1 MGVYFEL
8 QNLKLQ
14 KKLSAIKV
22 SCKLVDMG
30 IMKITKSSIIS
41 LSSIL
46 SIKPLKS
53 DDCIRILKENT
64 HCEML
69 IVYIPELNAR
79 FSEQEIVDV
88 ADLSVESVK
97 IVGSLIMYKDY
108 LEREMLMLEHKSSEP
123 QKKIRKN

>member
-1 MGVYFEL
+1 MGIYFEL

-22 SCKLVDMG
+22 SCKLIDMG
-30 IMKITKSSIIS
+30 MMKITKSSIIS

-46 SIKPLKS
+46 SIKPIKS
-53 DDCIRILKENT
+53 DDCIRILRENT

-79 FSEQEIVDV
+79 FSEQ
-88 ADLSVESVK
+88 
-97 IVGSLIMYKDY
+97 
-108 LEREMLMLEHKSSEP
+108 
-123 QKKIRKN
+123 